1 MTEKKKPSNKKL
13 KATVYKTMTLS
24 STSKPKTKSKTAKQ
38 ILATN
43 KTAKQILANSK
54 ATKPAKA
61 KTEKKNTL
69 INRIREDWHQP
80 KPTWVGGSKGLREP
94 AYDKYPYGSLTGR
107 KKK

>member
-24 STSKPKTKSKTAKQ
+24 STSKPKTKSKTAKE
-38 ILATN
+38 
-43 KTAKQILANSK
+43 ILANSK

-61 KTEKKNTL
+61 KPKKNTL

-107 KKK
+107 KKKYP

>member
-1 MTEKKKPSNKKL
+1 MAEKKKPSNKKL
-13 KATVYKTMTLS
+13 KATVYKTPTLS
-24 STSKPKTKSKTAKQ
+24 STSKPKTK
-38 ILATN
+38 N

-69 INRIREDWHQP
+69 INRIREDWSQP
-80 KPTWVGGSKGLREP
+80 KPTWVGGGKGLREP

>member
-1 MTEKKKPSNKKL
+1 MPAKKKSSNKKP
-13 KATVYKTMTLS
+13 KATGYKTFTLS

-38 ILATN
+38 ILA
-43 KTAKQILANSK
+43 NSK

-61 KTEKKNTL
+61 KPKKNTL
-69 INRIREDWHQP
+69 INRIREDWSQP
-80 KPTWVGGSKGLREP
+80 KPTWVGGGKGLREP

>member
-1 MTEKKKPSNKKL
+1 MAAKKKLTNNKL
-13 KATVYKTMTLS
+13 KPTVYKVSTLS
-24 STSKPKTKSKTAKQ
+24 STSKPKTKSKTAKE
-38 ILATN
+38 ILAN
-43 KTAKQILANSK
+43 SKTAKEILANSK

-61 KTEKKNTL
+61 KPKKNTL